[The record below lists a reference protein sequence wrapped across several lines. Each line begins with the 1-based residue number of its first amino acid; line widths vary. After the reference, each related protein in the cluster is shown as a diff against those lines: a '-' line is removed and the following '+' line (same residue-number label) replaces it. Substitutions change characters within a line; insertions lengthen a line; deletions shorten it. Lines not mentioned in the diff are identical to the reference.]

1 MAKSKVKL
9 LGGYTEAEW
18 LAYFDWLENQPVEGC
33 APEWKE
39 RREKKRKANRLKR
52 EKKQRY
58 IQKKLKK

>member
-1 MAKSKVKL
+1 MANAKVKL

-18 LAYFDWLENQPVEGC
+18 LAYFDWLEKQPVEGL

-39 RREKKRKANRLKR
+39 RREKRRKANRLKK